1 MTLIDR
7 VGTMGPFSRSFL
19 ALGAQNYVSMALAFA
34 LNVVLTRRLGV
45 EDYGRLAMLLM
56 LGQVLLLG
64 TANWTHIGFVR
75 FASEEFNATRRLY
88 KSFWSRI
95 SIAFPFAL
103 LCMFALIWWRQF
115 VASYLGVP
123 VWAIGIIIAQFLATF
138 ALQSL
143 GAVFQAR
150 QEMGRYGAM
159 LVLEKAAVLTLVAAL
174 PLALLNVPVVLAL
187 YAVGAILVTM
197 AALLI
202 LGRRALLPVQC
213 GATRKRML
221 AFSFPLLISCW
232 AGFFGANWFDFI
244 IIRQFR
250 PISDVGLY
258 QLGWQ
263 IAAVAQQI
271 TIVFSTLLLPK
282 LSIMVA
288 RGEKSAIRSFL
299 DRTLPQWLLTTS
311 VLFIVILLTARWL
324 LPAIF
329 GPVFGDAVPVL
340 ALLLVAS
347 SALALFNGLV
357 PLISASGLTW
367 GLSGVTLISASTN
380 VVLDF
385 LLIPK
390 YGIVGSA
397 CATVLAYS
405 LSAGIVMIL
414 VQRRFGH
421 VRHLPWLIVPVPM
434 VYLIILLVPDPVSYL
449 VGVICA
455 VASIGI
461 LLRIY
466 GFGKVLMKEDPA

>member
-1 MTLIDR
+1 
-7 VGTMGPFSRSFL
+7 
-19 ALGAQNYVSMALAFA
+19 
-34 LNVVLTRRLGV
+34 
-45 EDYGRLAMLLM
+45 
-56 LGQVLLLG
+56 
-64 TANWTHIGFVR
+64 
-75 FASEEFNATRRLY
+75 
-88 KSFWSRI
+88 
-95 SIAFPFAL
+95 
-103 LCMFALIWWRQF
+103 
-115 VASYLGVP
+115 
-123 VWAIGIIIAQFLATF
+123 
-138 ALQSL
+138 
-143 GAVFQAR
+143 
-150 QEMGRYGAM
+150 
-159 LVLEKAAVLTLVAAL
+159 
-174 PLALLNVPVVLAL
+174 
-187 YAVGAILVTM
+187 
-197 AALLI
+197 
-202 LGRRALLPVQC
+202 
-213 GATRKRML
+213 ML

-385 LLIPK
+385 LLIPRF
-390 YGIVGSA
+390 GIVGSA

-449 VGVICA
+449 VGVICG
-455 VASIGI
+455 VVSVSV
-461 LLRIY
+461 LLRVY

>member
-7 VGTMGPFSRSFL
+7 AGNMGPFSRSFL

-56 LGQVLLLG
+56 LGQVLLLA
-64 TANWTHIGFVR
+64 TVNWTHIGFVR
-75 FASEEFNATRRLY
+75 FASEEFSTSRRLGE
-88 KSFWSRI
+88 SFWSRI
-95 SIAFPFAL
+95 FIAFPFGL
-103 LCMFALIWWRQF
+103 LCMFVLVWWRSF

-138 ALQSL
+138 AAQSL

-187 YAVGAILVTM
+187 YVAGAILVTL
-197 AALLI
+197 AALLV
-202 LGRRALLPVQC
+202 LERRTLLPVRC

-221 AFSFPLLISCW
+221 AFSLPLLISCW
-232 AGFFGANWFDFI
+232 AGFFGANWFDFL

-282 LSIMVA
+282 LSIMVSK
-288 RGEKSAIRSFL
+288 GEESGIRSFL
-299 DRTLPQWLLTTS
+299 DRTLPQWLLATS
-311 VLFIVILLTARWL
+311 VLFIVILLTARWA

-329 GPVFGDAVPVL
+329 GPVFGDSVPVL
-340 ALLLVAS
+340 ELLLVAS

-367 GLSGVTLISASTN
+367 GLSIVTLISASSN
-380 VVLDF
+380 VLLDF
-385 LLIPK
+385 LLIPRF
-390 YGIVGSA
+390 GIVGSA

-405 LSAGIVMIL
+405 LSAGTVIIL

-421 VRHLPWLIVPVPM
+421 VRHLPWLIAPVPM
-434 VYLIILLVPDPVSYL
+434 VYLIITLVSGPMAYL
-449 VGVICA
+449 AGGVCA
-455 VASIGI
+455 VASVGV
-461 LLRIY
+461 LLRTY
-466 GFGKVLMKEDPA
+466 GFGKVFMREGPA